1 MDKQSLLDAIVKHFQ
16 HEYDVTVASAKHIY
30 EAATHEDAKAEN
42 KYDTRALEASYLAES
57 QSKRAMGI
65 QQTIN
70 VYKALT
76 VKNFADD
83 ETIALG
89 ALVYLEEPDGGH
101 RYYFLGPRGGG
112 TKVSFGELEVTIL
125 TGASPLGELL
135 LGKEVGDEVAI
146 GEREA
151 PRTWEICAVY

>member
-1 MDKQSLLDAIVKHFQ
+1 MDKQRLLDEIVKHFQ
-16 HEYDVTVASAKHIY
+16 HEWEVTANSAKHIY

-76 VKNFADD
+76 VKDFGESDA
-83 ETIALG
+83 IALG
-89 ALVYLEEPDGGH
+89 ALVHLEAPDGAH

-112 TKVSFGELEVTIL
+112 TKITFDELEVTIL
-125 TGASPLGELL
+125 TGASPLGEIL
-135 LGKEVGDEVAI
+135 LGKEVGDEVKI